1 MTRPIMFMS
10 TGTGISTVAPP
21 AAPARARAPV
31 FADDVVHHLHR
42 IRHRTG
48 RARDGDATR
57 RARRN
62 LVARLNLDVRA
73 GFRLDGVDGLAAVSD
88 HLPGALARTHHIL
101 ARAARRRRGNP
112 DAGGTR
118 SERRR
123 RERGAVA
130 VTSHVRSRAHRAH
143 RAHRRPARAAA
154 GGPGVRPDRAR
165 TDRRI
170 PRRDPGVPG
179 RTRGWSGGWPY

>member
-21 AAPARARAPV
+21 PPRRARAPV

-101 ARAARRRRGNP
+101 ARAAP
-112 DAGGTR
+112 
-118 SERRR
+118 
-123 RERGAVA
+123 
-130 VTSHVRSRAHRAH
+130 
-143 RAHRRPARAAA
+143 AAA
-154 GGPGVRPDRAR
+154 ETPTPAGREANDGGGSAGPSR
-165 TDRRI
+165 
-170 PRRDPGVPG
+170 
-179 RTRGWSGGWPY
+179 